1 MIRLATLL
9 LVPLLAPSLAPSL
22 AAAVYPPVAD
32 RVGLRVAITDKGL
45 KYAAHVALPLILSD
59 LSTVHIPD
67 VPFDEAG
74 FTGSLSS
81 ITCKNV
87 AIEEL
92 NLNAN
97 AAESLALSASGLSL
111 ACSANWKYK
120 LKVWPH
126 VPDGHGTVD
135 IAVGDGSSF
144 SATLGIN
151 NNTGV
156 YTSMSLPAC
165 ASGVKIASMHFHGGL
180 TGDILNLFKSLI
192 EKSVE
197 KEINGQVCGAV
208 KKALVDDLNPIL
220 AKEPASYLAATVLGK
235 AVVCDLSF
243 GINSSSA
250 GPSPVPVPM
259 LPVPDANVAPTH
271 ELLAMFDMVPFNYLM
286 SVVWNAGLLDVIIT
300 HDMLPPSFPNILNT
314 SNLET
319 IAPGMF
325 KKWPNDLM
333 QIEVNIS
340 KAPSFDVRVS
350 PQPGDVKTGPKKKA
364 IAGAHVGTTKNTELE
379 AVFPADLIFQV
390 LDPKTGLNDAFTVH
404 CPFTLGVAVS
414 VEQGATPGAAQ
425 TVNASVPELKCIL
438 TEVRSQVGNVSM
450 DQLQGLVSLAEG
462 IVLPMV
468 NEKLKNLTI
477 TIPSLGAVN
486 LTDSQIGFETESPG
500 YMLVATDVVM
510 ANKTNGEAVQR
521 QTGEAVRVL
530 HDELLAGGRT
540 DKVAAALFSL
550 VAPWFRSGL

>member
-1 MIRLATLL
+1 MKVQVSSLL
-9 LVPLLAPSLAPSL
+9 LLLLLLPLLALRRG
-22 AAAVYPPVAD
+22 AAAGAYPPVAD

-45 KYAAHVALPLILSD
+45 KYAARVALPLVLAD
-59 LSTVHIPD
+59 LSSISIPD
-67 VPFDEAG
+67 VPFDQSG
-74 FTGSLSS
+74 FTGAVSS
-81 ITCKNV
+81 IRCKDV
-87 AIEEL
+87 ALEEL
-92 NLNAN
+92 VLSAN
-97 AAESLALSASGLSL
+97 VEASLALAARGLSL
-111 ACSANWKYK
+111 SCSADWKYK

-126 VPDGHGTVD
+126 VPDGSGTVD
-135 IAVGDGSSF
+135 IAVGGGSSF
-144 SATLGIN
+144 SATLGVS

-156 YTSMSLPAC
+156 FTSMALAAC

-192 EKSVE
+192 ESAVE

-208 KKALVDDLNPIL
+208 KKALVEDLNPIL
-220 AKEPASYLAATVLGK
+220 AKPPASYLAATVLGK
-235 AVVCDLSF
+235 AVVCDLSL

-250 GPSPVPVPM
+250 GPRPVPVPM

-286 SVVWNAGLLDVIIT
+286 DVVWDAGLLDVIIT
-300 HDMLPPSFPNILNT
+300 HDMLPSSFPNILNT

-325 KKWPNDLM
+325 KKWPNELM
-333 QIEVNIS
+333 QIEVNVS
-340 KAPSFDVRVS
+340 KAPTFAVRVI
-350 PQPGDVKTGPKKKA
+350 PTRPETG
-364 IAGAHVGTTKNTELE
+364 AGGRVGTTKNTELE
-379 AVFPADLIFQV
+379 VVLPADLLFQV
-390 LDPKTGLNDAFTVH
+390 LDPQTGLNDAFTVH

-414 VEQGATPGAAQ
+414 VEHGAASSGAAQ

-462 IVLPMV
+462 LVLPMV

-486 LTDSQIGFETESPG
+486 LTDTEIGFETSFPG

-510 ANKTNGEAVQR
+510 ANKTSGEAVQR

-530 HDELLAGGRT
+530 HEELLAGGRV
-540 DKVAAALFSL
+540 DKVALALWEVL
-550 VAPWFRSGL
+550 VAPWFRFP